1 MNRNSVMNVGVEA
14 GGTQVVAHAG
24 LHSLGRFADRIGL
37 GSSLS
42 EAIPWAGERA
52 PLHDRGVVLTH
63 AMLMLAA
70 GGEACSDIEFLASQP
85 RLFGAVASDSTLY
98 RTMRA
103 ITPSVLGSLTT
114 QAAVVRRQMWQRMAA
129 TTGTEMVVLD
139 IDASLVE
146 IHSENKAGTGPNYK
160 GGFGFGPMFC
170 FADATGE
177 ALAAM
182 LRPGN
187 ASANTVTDHFAVLD
201 AAIDQLP
208 DEIAAGHHTGD
219 DASTVRRAVQV
230 RTDSAG
236 CTNGFVWGCRQRN
249 IGFAVVAR
257 TNASIH
263 GAISRIHATDPDK
276 RWQPARRRTGDNAV
290 RSEVAEITDLVDLS
304 GWPDG
309 TRMIVRREHLHQGA
323 QRSLFPSLCY
333 RYWGHYTDADGDP
346 VGLDA
351 HMRDHAHVED
361 HIKRLKDSGLER
373 FPFTDL
379 DANRAWLQLV
389 CLAADLVAWF
399 QHLCCTGELATA
411 EPKRLRW
418 TLWHT
423 PARIVRRAGQEIVRI
438 IDAWPTAGDILD
450 AHQRIT
456 ALC

>member
-24 LHSLGRFADRIGL
+24 LHALGRFADRIGL
-37 GSSLS
+37 GASLS
-42 EAIPWAGERA
+42 AAIPWAGERA

-70 GGEACSDIEFLASQP
+70 GGEACSDIEFLVPQQ

-103 ITPSVLGSLTT
+103 ITPTVLADLTE
-114 QAAVVRRQMWQRMAA
+114 QAAVTRAQMWRRMSA
-129 TTGTEMVVLD
+129 TTGTGTVVLD
-139 IDASLVE
+139 IDASLVQ

-160 GGFGFGPMFC
+160 GGFGFSPMLC

-177 ALAAM
+177 ALAGL

-187 ASANTVTDHFAVLD
+187 AGANSVADHFIVLD
-201 AAIDQLP
+201 QAVAQLP
-208 DEIAAGHHTGD
+208 AEIAVGHCDGD
-219 DASTVRRAVQV
+219 DVSMVRRAVQV

-236 CTNGFVWGCRQRN
+236 CSTRFAAGCRARN

-257 TNASIH
+257 SNANIH
-263 GAISRIHATDPDK
+263 KGVSRIQHDDS
-276 RWQPARRRTGDNAV
+276 RWLLARRRSGDSAQ
-290 RSEVAEITDLVDLS
+290 RSHVAEITDLVDLS
-304 GWPDG
+304 GWPAG
-309 TRMIVRREHLHQGA
+309 TRLIVRREHLHQGA

-333 RYWGHYTDADGDP
+333 RYWGHYTDADGSP
-346 VGLDA
+346 VELDA

-379 DANRAWLQLV
+379 DANRAWMQLV
-389 CLAADLVAWF
+389 CLAADLVRWF

-418 TLWHT
+418 SLWHT
-423 PARIVRRAGQEIVRI
+423 PARIVRRAGRDIIRI
-438 IDAWPTAGDILD
+438 INGWPTTSDLLD

-456 ALC
+456 TFC